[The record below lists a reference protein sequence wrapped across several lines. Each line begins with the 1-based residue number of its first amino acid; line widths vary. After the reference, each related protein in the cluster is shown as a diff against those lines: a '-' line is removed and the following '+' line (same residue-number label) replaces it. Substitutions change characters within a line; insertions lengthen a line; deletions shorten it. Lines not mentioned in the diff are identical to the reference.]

1 MLVKFSRNLNEMSWH
16 IWHVC
21 ITVYCLGP
29 YFRYF
34 ADHKRLCEDLFN
46 IPILCGKKL
55 RNGWDLRLRLW
66 CDCGCGS
73 SASTPFFKTIHFNK
87 NWKVTMKANQG
98 NFKHLTCSDYVK
110 VFFVKLS
117 CPKYSWNSFTLE
129 RLTTFWRYVTKFK
142 YSTILP
148 KWWICQV
155 IHIFDN
161 NLQIII
167 IKNVA
172 TKKKTFL
179 CNQFCLK
186 KRRKFKKRLNMFT
199 LTPCPSSAI
208 TFYVVAL
215 IYGQNC
221 LVLQL
226 YI

>member
-87 NWKVTMKANQG
+87 NWKVTVKANQG

-110 VFFVKLS
+110 SVFLSNCRAQNTAETRLHWNVWQHFEGMLLSLNTLLYCPNDGFVKL
-117 CPKYSWNSFTLE
+117 YTYLI
-129 RLTTFWRYVTKFK
+129 
-142 YSTILP
+142 TIS
-148 KWWICQV
+148 K
-155 IHIFDN
+155 
-161 NLQIII
+161 
-167 IKNVA
+167 
-172 TKKKTFL
+172 
-179 CNQFCLK
+179 
-186 KRRKFKKRLNMFT
+186 
-199 LTPCPSSAI
+199 
-208 TFYVVAL
+208 
-215 IYGQNC
+215 
-221 LVLQL
+221 
-226 YI
+226 